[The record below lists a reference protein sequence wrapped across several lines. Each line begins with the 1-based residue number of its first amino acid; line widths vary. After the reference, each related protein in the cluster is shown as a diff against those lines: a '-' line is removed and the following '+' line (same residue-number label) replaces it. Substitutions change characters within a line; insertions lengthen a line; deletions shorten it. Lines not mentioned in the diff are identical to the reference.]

1 MRKTIFTGVAATAT
15 ALLLTACGAGGGEFE
30 DMDEWLAEVEESG
43 IVCEQVHRI
52 GEGADGGGGEGRGGG
67 QVEGRGGGQGDDK
80 SEGRNGAEAQGE
92 GEETAEIQSDFGI
105 ISFADCFQEDGTA
118 SMRMFDSEESNVYRI
133 DALREQPEY
142 HVNTPAVLKGD
153 AWAVDCTSV
162 ELCEQW
168 AEHFDGEVLVARDF

>member
-52 GEGADGGGGEGRGGG
+52 GEGADEG
-67 QVEGRGGGQGDDK
+67 
-80 SEGRNGAEAQGE
+80 GAEAQGE
-92 GEETAEIQSDFGI
+92 GEETAEIQSEFGI

-118 SMRMFDSEESNVYRI
+118 SMRMFDSEESNVDPI
-133 DALREQPEY
+133 NALREQPEY
-142 HVNTPAVLKGD
+142 DVNTPAVLKGD

-168 AEHFDGEVLVARDF
+168 AEHFDGEVLVAPDF

>member
-1 MRKTIFTGVAATAT
+1 MRKTIFTGGAATAT

-52 GEGADGGGGEGRGGG
+52 GEG
-67 QVEGRGGGQGDDK
+67 
-80 SEGRNGAEAQGE
+80 
-92 GEETAEIQSDFGI
+92 EETAEIQSEFGI

-118 SMRMFDSEESNVYRI
+118 SMRMFDSEESNVDPI
-133 DALREQPEY
+133 NALREQPEY
-142 HVNTPAVLKGD
+142 DVNTPAVLKGD

-168 AEHFDGEVLVARDF
+168 AEHFDGEVLVAPDF

>member
-52 GEGADGGGGEGRGGG
+52 GEGADEG
-67 QVEGRGGGQGDDK
+67 
-80 SEGRNGAEAQGE
+80 GAEAQGE
-92 GEETAEIQSDFGI
+92 GEETAEIQSEFGI

-118 SMRMFDSEESNVYRI
+118 SMRMFDSEESNVDPI

-142 HVNTPAVLKGD
+142 DVNTPAVLKGD
-153 AWAVDCTSV
+153 AWAVDCASV

-168 AEHFDGEVLVARDF
+168 AEHFDGEVLVAPDF

>member
-52 GEGADGGGGEGRGGG
+52 GEGADEG
-67 QVEGRGGGQGDDK
+67 
-80 SEGRNGAEAQGE
+80 GAEAQGE
-92 GEETAEIQSDFGI
+92 ETTEIQSDFGI

-168 AEHFDGEVLVARDF
+168 AEHFDGEVLVAPDF

>member
-30 DMDEWLAEVEESG
+30 NMDEWLAEVEESG

-52 GEGADGGGGEGRGGG
+52 GEG
-67 QVEGRGGGQGDDK
+67 
-80 SEGRNGAEAQGE
+80 
-92 GEETAEIQSDFGI
+92 EETAEIQSEFGI

-118 SMRMFDSEESNVYRI
+118 SMRMFDSEESNVDPI
-133 DALREQPEY
+133 NALREQPEY
-142 HVNTPAVLKGD
+142 DVNTPAVLKGD

-168 AEHFDGEVLVARDF
+168 AEHFDGEVLVAPDF

>member
-52 GEGADGGGGEGRGGG
+52 GEGADEG
-67 QVEGRGGGQGDDK
+67 
-80 SEGRNGAEAQGE
+80 GAEAQGE
-92 GEETAEIQSDFGI
+92 GEETAEIQSEFGI

-142 HVNTPAVLKGD
+142 DVNTPAVLKGD

-168 AEHFDGEVLVARDF
+168 AEHFDGEVLVAPDF

>member
-52 GEGADGGGGEGRGGG
+52 GEG
-67 QVEGRGGGQGDDK
+67 
-80 SEGRNGAEAQGE
+80 
-92 GEETAEIQSDFGI
+92 EETAEIQSEFGI

-118 SMRMFDSEESNVYRI
+118 SMRMFDSEESNVDPI

-142 HVNTPAVLKGD
+142 DVNTPAVLKGD
-153 AWAVDCTSV
+153 AWAVDCASV

-168 AEHFDGEVLVARDF
+168 AEHFDGEVLVAPDF

>member
-52 GEGADGGGGEGRGGG
+52 GEGADEG
-67 QVEGRGGGQGDDK
+67 
-80 SEGRNGAEAQGE
+80 GAEAQGE

-118 SMRMFDSEESNVYRI
+118 SMRMFDSEESNVDRI

-142 HVNTPAVLKGD
+142 DVNTPAVLKGD

-168 AEHFDGEVLVARDF
+168 AEHFDGEVLVAPDF

>member
-52 GEGADGGGGEGRGGG
+52 GEGADEG
-67 QVEGRGGGQGDDK
+67 
-80 SEGRNGAEAQGE
+80 GAEAQGE
-92 GEETAEIQSDFGI
+92 GEETTEIQSDFGI

-118 SMRMFDSEESNVYRI
+118 SMRMFDSEESNVDRI
-133 DALREQPEY
+133 DALREQPED

-168 AEHFDGEVLVARDF
+168 AEHFDGEVLVAPDF

>member
-30 DMDEWLAEVEESG
+30 NMDEWLAEVEESG

-52 GEGADGGGGEGRGGG
+52 GEGE
-67 QVEGRGGGQGDDK
+67 
-80 SEGRNGAEAQGE
+80 EA
-92 GEETAEIQSDFGI
+92 AEIQSEFGI

-118 SMRMFDSEESNVYRI
+118 SMRMFDSEESNVDPI
-133 DALREQPEY
+133 NALREQPEY
-142 HVNTPAVLKGD
+142 DVNTPAVLKGD

-168 AEHFDGEVLVARDF
+168 AEHFDGEVLVAPDF

>member
-52 GEGADGGGGEGRGGG
+52 GEG
-67 QVEGRGGGQGDDK
+67 
-80 SEGRNGAEAQGE
+80 
-92 GEETAEIQSDFGI
+92 EETAEIQSEFGI
-105 ISFADCFQEDGTA
+105 ISVADCFQEDGTA
-118 SMRMFDSEESNVYRI
+118 SMRMFDSEESNVDPI
-133 DALREQPEY
+133 NALREQPEY
-142 HVNTPAVLKGD
+142 DVNTPAVLKGD

-168 AEHFDGEVLVARDF
+168 AEHFDGEVLVAPDF

>member
-52 GEGADGGGGEGRGGG
+52 GEGADEG
-67 QVEGRGGGQGDDK
+67 
-80 SEGRNGAEAQGE
+80 GAEAQGE
-92 GEETAEIQSDFGI
+92 GEETVEIQSEFGI

-118 SMRMFDSEESNVYRI
+118 SMRMFDSEESNVDPI
-133 DALREQPEY
+133 NALREQPEY
-142 HVNTPAVLKGD
+142 DVNTPAVLKGD

-168 AEHFDGEVLVARDF
+168 AEHFDGEVLVAPDF

>member
-52 GEGADGGGGEGRGGG
+52 GEG
-67 QVEGRGGGQGDDK
+67 
-80 SEGRNGAEAQGE
+80 
-92 GEETAEIQSDFGI
+92 EETAEIQSEFGI

-118 SMRMFDSEESNVYRI
+118 SMRMFDSEEANVDPI
-133 DALREQPEY
+133 DALREQPDY
-142 HVNTPAVLKGD
+142 DVNTPAVLKGD

-168 AEHFDGEVLVARDF
+168 AEHFDGEVLVAPDF

>member
-1 MRKTIFTGVAATAT
+1 MRKTIFTGVVATAT

-52 GEGADGGGGEGRGGG
+52 GEG
-67 QVEGRGGGQGDDK
+67 
-80 SEGRNGAEAQGE
+80 
-92 GEETAEIQSDFGI
+92 EETAEIQSEFGI

-118 SMRMFDSEESNVYRI
+118 SMRMFDSEESNVDPI
-133 DALREQPEY
+133 NALREQPEY
-142 HVNTPAVLKGD
+142 DVNTPAVLKGD

-168 AEHFDGEVLVARDF
+168 AEHFDGEVLVAPDF

>member
-52 GEGADGGGGEGRGGG
+52 GEGADEG
-67 QVEGRGGGQGDDK
+67 
-80 SEGRNGAEAQGE
+80 GAEAQGE
-92 GEETAEIQSDFGI
+92 GEETTEIQSDFGI

-168 AEHFDGEVLVARDF
+168 AEHFDGEVLVAPDF

>member
-52 GEGADGGGGEGRGGG
+52 GEGADEGGGEG
-67 QVEGRGGGQGDDK
+67 Q
-80 SEGRNGAEAQGE
+80 
-92 GEETAEIQSDFGI
+92 GEETTEIQSDFGI

-118 SMRMFDSEESNVYRI
+118 SMRMFDSEESNVDRI
-133 DALREQPEY
+133 DALREQPED

-168 AEHFDGEVLVARDF
+168 AEHFDGEVLVAPDF

>member
-52 GEGADGGGGEGRGGG
+52 GEGADEG
-67 QVEGRGGGQGDDK
+67 
-80 SEGRNGAEAQGE
+80 GAEAQGE
-92 GEETAEIQSDFGI
+92 GEETAEIQSEFGI

-118 SMRMFDSEESNVYRI
+118 SMRMFDSEESNVDPI

-142 HVNTPAVLKGD
+142 DVNTLAVLKGD

-168 AEHFDGEVLVARDF
+168 AEHFDGEVLVAPDF

>member
-52 GEGADGGGGEGRGGG
+52 GEG
-67 QVEGRGGGQGDDK
+67 
-80 SEGRNGAEAQGE
+80 
-92 GEETAEIQSDFGI
+92 EETAEIQSEFGI

-118 SMRMFDSEESNVYRI
+118 SMRMFDSEESNVDPI
-133 DALREQPEY
+133 NALREQPEY
-142 HVNTPAVLKGD
+142 DVNTPAVLKGD

-168 AEHFDGEVLVARDF
+168 AEHFDGEVLVAPDF

>member
-52 GEGADGGGGEGRGGG
+52 GEGADEG
-67 QVEGRGGGQGDDK
+67 
-80 SEGRNGAEAQGE
+80 GAEAQGE

-105 ISFADCFQEDGTA
+105 INFADCFQEDGTA

-133 DALREQPEY
+133 DALREQPEC

-168 AEHFDGEVLVARDF
+168 AEHTDGEVLVAPDF

>member
-52 GEGADGGGGEGRGGG
+52 GD
-67 QVEGRGGGQGDDK
+67 
-80 SEGRNGAEAQGE
+80 
-92 GEETAEIQSDFGI
+92 GEETAEIQSEFGI

-118 SMRMFDSEESNVYRI
+118 SMRMFDSEESNVDPI
-133 DALREQPEY
+133 NALREQPEY
-142 HVNTPAVLKGD
+142 DVNTPAVLKGD

-168 AEHFDGEVLVARDF
+168 AEHFDGEVLVAPDF

>member
-1 MRKTIFTGVAATAT
+1 MRKTIVTGVAATAT

-30 DMDEWLAEVEESG
+30 DMDEWLAEVEKSG

-52 GEGADGGGGEGRGGG
+52 GEGADGGGGEG
-67 QVEGRGGGQGDDK
+67 
-80 SEGRNGAEAQGE
+80 QGE
-92 GEETAEIQSDFGI
+92 GGETAEIQSDFGI

-118 SMRMFDSEESNVYRI
+118 SMRMFDSEESNVDRI
-133 DALREQPEY
+133 DALREQPED

-168 AEHFDGEVLVARDF
+168 AEHFDGEVLVAPDF

>member
-30 DMDEWLAEVEESG
+30 NMDEWLAEVEESG

-52 GEGADGGGGEGRGGG
+52 GEGADGGGGEG
-67 QVEGRGGGQGDDK
+67 
-80 SEGRNGAEAQGE
+80 QGE
-92 GEETAEIQSDFGI
+92 GDETTEIQSEFGI

-118 SMRMFDSEESNVYRI
+118 SMRMFDSEESNVDRI

-168 AEHFDGEVLVARDF
+168 AEHFDGEVLVAPDF

>member
-30 DMDEWLAEVEESG
+30 DMDEWLAEVEDSG

-52 GEGADGGGGEGRGGG
+52 GEG
-67 QVEGRGGGQGDDK
+67 
-80 SEGRNGAEAQGE
+80 
-92 GEETAEIQSDFGI
+92 EETAEIKSEFGI

-118 SMRMFDSEESNVYRI
+118 SMRMFDSEESNVDPI
-133 DALREQPEY
+133 NALREQPEY
-142 HVNTPAVLKGD
+142 DVNTPAVLKGD

-168 AEHFDGEVLVARDF
+168 AEHFDGEVLVAPDF

>member
-52 GEGADGGGGEGRGGG
+52 GEGADEG
-67 QVEGRGGGQGDDK
+67 
-80 SEGRNGAEAQGE
+80 GAEAQGE
-92 GEETAEIQSDFGI
+92 GEETAEIQSEFGI

-118 SMRMFDSEESNVYRI
+118 SMRMFDSEESNVDPI
-133 DALREQPEY
+133 DALRDQPEY
-142 HVNTPAVLKGD
+142 DVNTPAVLKGD

-168 AEHFDGEVLVARDF
+168 AEHFDGEVLVAPDF

>member
-52 GEGADGGGGEGRGGG
+52 GEGADEG
-67 QVEGRGGGQGDDK
+67 
-80 SEGRNGAEAQGE
+80 GAEAQGE
-92 GEETAEIQSDFGI
+92 GEETAEIQSEFGI

-118 SMRMFDSEESNVYRI
+118 SMRMFDSEEANVDPI
-133 DALREQPEY
+133 DALREQPDY
-142 HVNTPAVLKGD
+142 DVNTPAVLKGD

-168 AEHFDGEVLVARDF
+168 AEHFDGEVLVAPDF

>member
-43 IVCEQVHRI
+43 IVCEQAHRI
-52 GEGADGGGGEGRGGG
+52 
-67 QVEGRGGGQGDDK
+67 
-80 SEGRNGAEAQGE
+80 GE
-92 GEETAEIQSDFGI
+92 GEETAEIQSEFGI

-168 AEHFDGEVLVARDF
+168 AEHFDGEVLVAPDF

>member
-52 GEGADGGGGEGRGGG
+52 GEG
-67 QVEGRGGGQGDDK
+67 
-80 SEGRNGAEAQGE
+80 
-92 GEETAEIQSDFGI
+92 EETAEIQSEFGI

-118 SMRMFDSEESNVYRI
+118 SMRMFDSEESNVDPI

-142 HVNTPAVLKGD
+142 DVNTPAVLKGD

-168 AEHFDGEVLVARDF
+168 AEHFDGEVLVAPDF

>member
-52 GEGADGGGGEGRGGG
+52 GEG
-67 QVEGRGGGQGDDK
+67 
-80 SEGRNGAEAQGE
+80 
-92 GEETAEIQSDFGI
+92 EETAEIQSDFGI

-118 SMRMFDSEESNVYRI
+118 SMRMFDSEESNVDPI
-133 DALREQPEY
+133 NALREQPEY
-142 HVNTPAVLKGD
+142 DVNTPAVLKGD

-168 AEHFDGEVLVARDF
+168 AEHFDGEVLVAPDF

>member
-52 GEGADGGGGEGRGGG
+52 GEGADWGGGEG
-67 QVEGRGGGQGDDK
+67 
-80 SEGRNGAEAQGE
+80 QGE
-92 GEETAEIQSDFGI
+92 GGETTEIQSDFGI

-168 AEHFDGEVLVARDF
+168 AEHFDGEVLVAPDF

>member
-15 ALLLTACGAGGGEFE
+15 ALLPTACGAGGGEFE

-52 GEGADGGGGEGRGGG
+52 GEGADEG
-67 QVEGRGGGQGDDK
+67 
-80 SEGRNGAEAQGE
+80 GAEAQGE
-92 GEETAEIQSDFGI
+92 GEETAEIQSEFGI

-118 SMRMFDSEESNVYRI
+118 SMRMFDSEESNVDPI

-142 HVNTPAVLKGD
+142 DVNTLAVLKGD

-168 AEHFDGEVLVARDF
+168 AEHFDREVLVAPDF

>member
-52 GEGADGGGGEGRGGG
+52 GEGE
-67 QVEGRGGGQGDDK
+67 
-80 SEGRNGAEAQGE
+80 EA
-92 GEETAEIQSDFGI
+92 AEIQSEFGI

-118 SMRMFDSEESNVYRI
+118 SMRMFDSEESNVDPI
-133 DALREQPEY
+133 NALREQPEY
-142 HVNTPAVLKGD
+142 DVNTPAVLKGD

-168 AEHFDGEVLVARDF
+168 AEHFDGEVLVAPDF

>member
-1 MRKTIFTGVAATAT
+1 
-15 ALLLTACGAGGGEFE
+15 TACGAGGGEFE

-52 GEGADGGGGEGRGGG
+52 GEGADEG
-67 QVEGRGGGQGDDK
+67 
-80 SEGRNGAEAQGE
+80 GAEAQGE
-92 GEETAEIQSDFGI
+92 GEETAEIQSEFGI

-118 SMRMFDSEESNVYRI
+118 SMRMFDSEESNVDPI

-142 HVNTPAVLKGD
+142 DVNTPAVLKGD

-168 AEHFDGEVLVARDF
+168 AEHFDGEVLVAPDF

>member
-52 GEGADGGGGEGRGGG
+52 GEGADEG
-67 QVEGRGGGQGDDK
+67 
-80 SEGRNGAEAQGE
+80 GAEAQGE
-92 GEETAEIQSDFGI
+92 GEETTEIQSDFGI

-118 SMRMFDSEESNVYRI
+118 SMRMFDSEESNVDRI

-168 AEHFDGEVLVARDF
+168 AEHFDGEVLVAPDF

>member
-52 GEGADGGGGEGRGGG
+52 GEGADEG
-67 QVEGRGGGQGDDK
+67 
-80 SEGRNGAEAQGE
+80 GAEAQGE
-92 GEETAEIQSDFGI
+92 GEETAEIQSEFGI

-118 SMRMFDSEESNVYRI
+118 SMRMFDSEESNVDPI

-142 HVNTPAVLKGD
+142 DVNTPAVLKGD

-168 AEHFDGEVLVARDF
+168 AEHLDGEVLVAPDF

>member
-30 DMDEWLAEVEESG
+30 NMDEWLAEVEESG

-52 GEGADGGGGEGRGGG
+52 GEG
-67 QVEGRGGGQGDDK
+67 
-80 SEGRNGAEAQGE
+80 
-92 GEETAEIQSDFGI
+92 EETAEIQSEFGI

-118 SMRMFDSEESNVYRI
+118 SMRMFDSEESNVDPI

-142 HVNTPAVLKGD
+142 DVNTPAVLKGD

-168 AEHFDGEVLVARDF
+168 AEHFDGEVLVAPDF